1 MNDIPRADLL
11 ALAREFLKLELLM
24 AKPLNMEQ
32 LRRFLILA
40 KSLEESGGVSAL
52 KAVLHPEHAN
62 SAGFSKASGSAVCP
76 TPKEAAAAPLKGSSQ
91 P

>member
-11 ALAREFLKLELLM
+11 ALAREFLKLELLL
-24 AKPLNMEQ
+24 AKPLNVEQ

-52 KAVLHPEHAN
+52 KAVLRPEHAD
-62 SAGFSKASGSAVCP
+62 SAGLSAARSSAVCP
-76 TPKEAAAAPLKGSSQ
+76 TPKEAAAAPVKDASH